1 MDPRLANQ
9 PDFVDLGKIVKPA
22 PAPATETAPRLGQL
36 TSLRFFAALAVLSSH
51 LWVLEEE
58 PNILQ
63 PLARSIFH
71 EGYAGVSF
79 FFMLSGFILSHTY
92 QRKLVGGS
100 IKSSAYFM
108 LRLIRIYPLHFLTAL
123 PFALW
128 ALAGGGLD
136 AAPRIIANLSLV
148 QSWVPIKDYY
158 FSLNDPSWSLSDE
171 IFFYGAFAGLA
182 RFPTRRLTL
191 FAMALLAAAVAIVWL
206 LIAHHHA
213 SWSVGDGDVGF
224 PHWLTYINPAVRLL
238 DFVVGMLLY
247 RFPKPRL
254 SRSLWTAGEAV
265 SVLALIVAAYAFTRL
280 DLPQVLRAQLLYLP
294 LMALVIYVF
303 AAGGGLLSKWLCNE
317 RLVLLGDA
325 SFALYMIHLPI
336 LNGTRALFE
345 QLGEPI
351 PLVAYAAGA
360 AGLSVGLSIV
370 TFRFV
375 ERPIHTRLKRLVA

>member
-1 MDPRLANQ
+1 M
-9 PDFVDLGKIVKPA
+9 KPA
-22 PAPATETAPRLGQL
+22 PASVAEAAPRLGQL

-92 QRKLVGGS
+92 QRRLVSGS
-100 IKSSAYFM
+100 ISKSAYFVR
-108 LRLIRIYPLHFLTAL
+108 RLIRIYPLHLLTAA
-123 PFALW
+123 PFVLLF
-128 ALAGGGLD
+128 LAGRGGDTLQSV
-136 AAPRIIANLSLV
+136 IANLSLM
-148 QSWVPIKDYY
+148 QSWIPSKAFY

-182 RFPTRRLTL
+182 RVPTRRLAL
-191 FAMALLAAAVAIVWL
+191 FATALLGVAAVIVLL
-206 LIAHHHA
+206 LIVHHHA
-213 SWSVGDGDVGF
+213 SWSIDGDVGF

-238 DFVVGMLLY
+238 DFVVGMLLH
-247 RFPKPRL
+247 RCPRPRL
-254 SRSLWTAGEAV
+254 SRRLWTAGEAAAA
-265 SVLALIVAAYAFTRL
+265 LALVVAAYASTTL

-294 LMALVIYVF
+294 LMALVIHVF
-303 AAGGGLLSKWLCNE
+303 AAGGGLLSAWLCDA